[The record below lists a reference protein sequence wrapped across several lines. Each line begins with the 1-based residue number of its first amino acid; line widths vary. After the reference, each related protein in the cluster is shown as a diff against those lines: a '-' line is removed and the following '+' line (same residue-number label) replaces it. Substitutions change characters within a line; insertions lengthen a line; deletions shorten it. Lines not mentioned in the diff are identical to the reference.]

1 MLGDAKPHDFNNTNK
16 NYPGSP
22 VQLSSCRQGLL
33 LILKSGGA
41 ASIMLAVLTPMSRGQ
56 LAAGWYTKTLPRRLG
71 NSIQLLM
78 AQLQAG
84 QPHVT
89 SYGQSRNSSRE
100 SPVTPATIRIILAV
114 IPWAK
119 QVIGPNRVGGCALL
133 SYMPKRWCRRREDCR
148 DHCNH

>member
-1 MLGDAKPHDFNNTNK
+1 
-16 NYPGSP
+16 
-22 VQLSSCRQGLL
+22 
-33 LILKSGGA
+33 
-41 ASIMLAVLTPMSRGQ
+41 
-56 LAAGWYTKTLPRRLG
+56 
-71 NSIQLLM
+71 M

-119 QVIGPNRVGGCALL
+119 QVTGPNRVGGCALL
-133 SYMPKRWCRRREDCR
+133 SYMAKEMVQKKGGLQRSLQSLEDARRKARATCTGWEGVAEL
-148 DHCNH
+148 